1 MPYTTEIML
10 QYQYNKNIGS
20 ESGFQTYRK
29 IAMFDLVIRKM
40 EQEEALAVFV
50 DALGKNGKTFTLN
63 TILSAVR
70 TLNSQK
76 NVAITI
82 ASSRITATLLLRSRP
97 FYSKFKAKSHWKEPS
112 ILLISAQSYMTE
124 LMRR

>member
-1 MPYTTEIML
+1 
-10 QYQYNKNIGS
+10 
-20 ESGFQTYRK
+20 
-29 IAMFDLVIRKM
+29 M

-63 TILSAVR
+63 TILLAVR

-82 ASSRITATLLLRSRP
+82 ASSRITAILLLQSRP
-97 FYSKFKAKSHWKEPS
+97 FHSKFKAKLH
-112 ILLISAQSYMTE
+112 
-124 LMRR
+124 